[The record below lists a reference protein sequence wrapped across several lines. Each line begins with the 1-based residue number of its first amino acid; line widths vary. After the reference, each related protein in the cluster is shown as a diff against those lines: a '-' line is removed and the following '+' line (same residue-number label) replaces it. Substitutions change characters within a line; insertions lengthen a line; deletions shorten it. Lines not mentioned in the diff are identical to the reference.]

1 MLDRTHSIAELA
13 ATRRQIMDRCDESQL
28 DRSLA
33 VEAAI
38 IAAPHATDAD
48 RQVKRS
54 IFFENGE
61 PDFADRFIQKLAMS
75 LC

>member
-1 MLDRTHSIAELA
+1 MINHTTGVAELA
-13 ATRRQIMDRCDESQL
+13 ATRRQILNSCDESQL
-28 DRSLA
+28 DRLLA

-38 IAAPHATDAD
+38 VAAPHTKDAD
-48 RQVKRS
+48 RQIKRGILYES
-54 IFFENGE
+54 GE

>member
-1 MLDRTHSIAELA
+1 MLDRTHSVAELA
-13 ATRRQIMDRCDESQL
+13 VTRQQIMAGYDESQF
-28 DRSLA
+28 DRLLA

-38 IAAPHATDAD
+38 VAAPHDTDAD
-48 RQVKRS
+48 RLIKRG
-54 IFFENGE
+54 IMYENGE